1 MPKTL
6 TRPFLASI
14 IAIINAT
21 QRTPR
26 GRYKQPLRRLF
37 AHFWTNDA
45 ERMDRVSSN
54 LGSTSFHPSSWKKK
68 DLSFSPFLS
77 ALGFDLQRCFVRVS
91 KISTQSSFRD
101 DDREAKAKAEGPL
114 LQVLIVRI
122 YPSWKPELPS
132 AYLVTSLPRDCIEF
146 TRQHDR
152 KHRIHESVIHCFLGP
167 KHDFDRSD
175 PRHSEVLLYASL

>member
-1 MPKTL
+1 MI
-6 TRPFLASI
+6 F
-14 IAIINAT
+14 
-21 QRTPR
+21 
-26 GRYKQPLRRLF
+26 
-37 AHFWTNDA
+37 
-45 ERMDRVSSN
+45 
-54 LGSTSFHPSSWKKK
+54 
-68 DLSFSPFLS
+68 SFSPFLS
-77 ALGFDLQRCFVRVS
+77 ALGFRFAKIVVKGF

-152 KHRIHESVIHCFLGP
+152 KHRIHESVIHCYLGP